1 MISRV
6 WNVFVLFYCRRGRA
20 TVGRFGVTSSKTA
33 WLLGREPPAHK
44 CKSEWKQEQRDSDSW
59 VNGRWDVMRI
69 GRDQLPGVHRT
80 LFLATR

>member
-1 MISRV
+1 M
-6 WNVFVLFYCRRGRA
+6 FVLFYCRCGRA

-33 WLLGREPPAHK
+33 GEGTT
-44 CKSEWKQEQRDSDSW
+44 SSQVQERTGAKKQRDSDSW